1 MTSSLPIFPEVFDTL
16 PLGLMI
22 VDAERHVRHW
32 NRWLENASG
41 LAREQVVGQRFARL
55 FPALAPGRVGL
66 ALDAALDNG
75 HAALISQAL
84 HGAPFDLNTAQ
95 GSSRPMQQT
104 VRIVALTSQQGE
116 RFALLQ
122 INDVTDQVV
131 HDEDWRRQA
140 VELARFSRLDALT
153 GLCNRKGFEERL
165 EIECQRAQRSLQP
178 LAVLIIDIDN
188 FEAYREEMG
197 SLAADQCQVR
207 LARVLTGIVKRPGDL
222 LTCFNAGA
230 FAAILPSTIE
240 AGAVK
245 VAERAL
251 AAVAQLALP
260 HPRSAVGPH
269 ITVSIGAAT
278 SVDGKETADRLRKRA
293 DAALRRA
300 QASGRARHALAPVQ
314 LSPDG
319 FRRLP

>member
-1 MTSSLPIFPEVFDTL
+1 MTASLPVFADVFDTL

-22 VDAERHVRHW
+22 VDAERQVRHW

-41 LAREQVVGQRFARL
+41 LPREQVVGQRFARL
-55 FPALAPGRVGL
+55 FPTLATARVGL
-66 ALDAALDNG
+66 AIDAALDNG

-84 HGAPFDLNTAQ
+84 HGAPFDLNN

-104 VRIVALTSQQGE
+104 VRIVALDAGQGE
-116 RFALLQ
+116 RYALLQ
-122 INDVTDQVV
+122 ISDVTEQVS
-131 HDEDWRRQA
+131 HDEDWRRQSI
-140 VELARFSRLDALT
+140 ELARFSRLDALT

-188 FEAYREEMG
+188 FEAYRDEMG
-197 SLAADQCQVR
+197 SLAADQCLVR
-207 LARVLTGIVKRPGDL
+207 LARVLNGIVKRPGDL
-222 LTCFNAGA
+222 LTCFNGGA
-230 FAAILPSTIE
+230 FAAILPSTVE

-251 AAVAQLALP
+251 AAVTQLALP

-319 FRRLP
+319 FRRAP